1 MSETDATPRTAVY
14 RQSSSIDEIVAS
26 LKTCGFEFAYNMLMH
41 RIEVSGMAL
50 TDGISAVIRARMR
63 EIGAKSMAEIED
75 AYTTH
80 ALHNPYHPIV
90 NYYNDLKWDGEKHIE
105 RLASYFE
112 SPEPPFDDGETVPI
126 KFMRRWLI
134 GCVSKMIDH
143 TQLQMLVFEGAQ
155 NTGKSYFAH
164 WLASPLPQYF
174 SEGPIRPDDKDS
186 LIRLASSWIWEV
198 SELGA
203 TIRRADIEALKGFIT
218 TQTISVRRAYGKHE
232 EQYPATAALIG
243 TVNDNGVG
251 FLNDTTGSR
260 RSLIIPIKS
269 INWKYSTEVDINQ
282 VWAQAVALYQSGEES
297 KLDDMERSKH
307 QEINVK
313 FDVTDPVEDVID
325 REYDIDITRMDWFTP
340 AIEIVSAVDL
350 VLHGTSAIHARAVST
365 TLKKRGVISRTARYG
380 DRVMRGYYGIRK
392 HLTPL

>member
-1 MSETDATPRTAVY
+1 MSETESAPRTAVY
-14 RQSSSIDEIVAS
+14 RQSSSIDEIVSS

-50 TDGISAVIRARMR
+50 TDGIAAVIRARMR

-105 RLASYFE
+105 HLASYFE
-112 SPEPPFDDGETVPI
+112 STETPFNDGETVPI
-126 KFMRRWLI
+126 KFMRRWLV

-155 NTGKSYFAH
+155 NTGKSFFAH

-218 TQTISVRRAYGKHE
+218 TQTISVRRSYGKHE

-260 RSLIIPIKS
+260 RSLIVPVKS
-269 INWKYSTEVDINQ
+269 INWKYSVEIDVNQ
-282 VWAQAVALYQSGEES
+282 VWAQAVALYQSGEEA
-297 KLDDMERSKH
+297 KLDDLERCKH
-307 QEINVK
+307 QEINTH
-313 FDVTDPVEDVID
+313 FEVTDPVEDVID
-325 REYDIDITRMDWFTP
+325 KDFEIDPSRLDWFTP
-340 AIEIVSAVDL
+340 SIDIVTDVDL
-350 VLHGTSAIHARAVST
+350 ALHGTSAIHARAIST
-365 TLKKRGVISRTARYG
+365 TLKKRGLTSKLKKSGEQVS
-380 DRVMRGYYGIRK
+380 RGYYGIKRRGG
-392 HLTPL
+392 